1 MVVFIVY
8 AVPANYVKC
17 TRPLCDAF
25 GSNKMTIM
33 VRCSSQME
41 KIANKG
47 LKSWYWEAE
56 EWNIIGKW

>member
-17 TRPLCDAF
+17 TQPLCDAC
-25 GSNKMTIM
+25 GSNWMTIM
-33 VRCSSQME
+33 VRCSSQMG

-47 LKSWYWEAE
+47 LKS
-56 EWNIIGKW
+56 